1 MKKIILSIVSVIL
14 LALLGLLGF
23 HNLKTNGPRGRVISP
38 TGSKIIV
45 EEMSYYVGG
54 EKIFGRLYK
63 PADDNGNFPD
73 SLGPLPLLAYFHEPL
88 KTEWPENLVKTI
100 VPDGLIGYTCGFRGS
115 EKDAI
120 ALIKRLSKEKF
131 VQHGLIFLVADPY
144 CGNEIVNAVSKLGH
158 RIQGLVLI
166 EPELTGKARE
176 TYVRYGPEFLT
187 IPESSKGN
195 AVQLIEDYLEE
206 RGALK

>member
-63 PADDNGNFPD
+63 PADVNGNFPD
-73 SLGPLPLLAYFHEPL
+73 SLGH
-88 KTEWPENLVKTI
+88 
-100 VPDGLIGYTCGFRGS
+100 
-115 EKDAI
+115 
-120 ALIKRLSKEKF
+120 
-131 VQHGLIFLVADPY
+131 
-144 CGNEIVNAVSKLGH
+144 
-158 RIQGLVLI
+158 
-166 EPELTGKARE
+166 
-176 TYVRYGPEFLT
+176 
-187 IPESSKGN
+187 
-195 AVQLIEDYLEE
+195 
-206 RGALK
+206 